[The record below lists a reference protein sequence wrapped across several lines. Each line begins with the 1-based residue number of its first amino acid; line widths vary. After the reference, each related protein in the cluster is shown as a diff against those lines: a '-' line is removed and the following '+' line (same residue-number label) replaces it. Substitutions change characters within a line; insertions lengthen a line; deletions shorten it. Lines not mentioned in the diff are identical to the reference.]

1 MNSEVFTSH
10 TPLKRKK
17 TMQNS
22 QKLLYPVKVKNSFI
36 FNPTSRD
43 FIVDE
48 IPLYEFSGDGEH
60 LILHIRK
67 KDMTTWE
74 MITALAKYLNI
85 KQRDIGYAGLK
96 DKYAMTMQYV
106 SLLAKDNEEK
116 LKTFNHEKIKIL
128 GTYRHNN
135 KIRLGHLKGNHFKI
149 RLKKVLGVQKD
160 KLDSVLKWVKKNGVP
175 NYFGNQ
181 RFGTDGDNWQE
192 GKALMEGTLK
202 MRDKKTRTFLLNSYQ
217 SHLFN
222 AWLSKRIELSML
234 LDAFSEAEAERVF
247 DLPEGSLKGTKEQPH
262 FFKILEGDLMMH
274 YPFGRVFE
282 LESLEEEARRFSEFD
297 IAPSGLLAGKRVSR
311 TTKVSELIEKNYD
324 EEVGENGARRYAWIK
339 VTDIKKTYVE
349 ERAHYE
355 LEFTLPKGS
364 YATNV
369 LDILRG
375 GVAVD

>member
-1 MNSEVFTSH
+1 
-10 TPLKRKK
+10 
-17 TMQNS
+17 MQN
-22 QKLLYPVKVKNSFI
+22 LLYPVKVKNNFI

-48 IPLYEFSGDGEH
+48 IPLYAFTGEGEH
-60 LILHIRK
+60 LVLHVRK

-74 MITALAKYLNI
+74 MVSAIAKYCKI

-96 DKYAMTMQYV
+96 DKYAMTMQYL
-106 SLLAKDNEEK
+106 SLPAKDNEEI

-135 KIRLGHLKGNHFKI
+135 KIRIGHLKGNHFKV

-160 KLDSVLKWVKKNGVP
+160 KLDSVLKWVKAYGVP

-181 RFGTDGDNWQE
+181 RFGNQGDNWKDGQ
-192 GKALMEGTLK
+192 KIIDGTLK
-202 MRDKKTRTFLLNSYQ
+202 IRDKKKRTFLLNAYQ

-222 AWLSKRIELSML
+222 QWLSKRIELSML
-234 LDAFSEAEAERVF
+234 LEAFSETEAEGVF
-247 DLPEGSLKGTKEQPH
+247 SLPEGSLKGTKEQPH

-282 LESLEEEARRFSEFD
+282 LEDLQEEAKRFTEFD

-311 TTKVSELIEKNYD
+311 TQKVAGLIEKNY
-324 EEVGENGARRYAWIK
+324 ENEIAENGARRYAWIK
-339 VTDIKKTYVE
+339 VSDIKKNYVE
-349 ERAHYE
+349 EKAHYE
-355 LEFTLPKGS
+355 LEFTLPKGC

-369 LDILRG
+369 LDVLRG
-375 GVAVD
+375 GSVEV

>member
-1 MNSEVFTSH
+1 M
-10 TPLKRKK
+10 
-17 TMQNS
+17 
-22 QKLLYPVKVKNSFI
+22 QKLLYPVKVKNNFI

-48 IPLYEFSGDGEH
+48 IPLYEFTGEGEH
-60 LILHIRK
+60 LILHVRK

-74 MITALAKYLNI
+74 MVSAIAKYCKI

-96 DKYAMTMQYV
+96 DKNAMTMQYI

-116 LKTFNHEKIKIL
+116 LKTFNHDKIKIL

-135 KIRLGHLKGNHFKI
+135 KIRIGHLKGNHFKV

-160 KLDSVLKWVKKNGVP
+160 KLDSVVKWVKKNGVP

-181 RFGTDGDNWQE
+181 RFGNQGDNWRE
-192 GKALMEGTLK
+192 GKAVNEGKLK
-202 MRDKKTRTFLLNSYQ
+202 IRDRKTKTFLLNAYQ

-234 LDAFSEAEAERVF
+234 LESFSEADAEKVF
-247 DLPEGSLKGTKEQPH
+247 ELPKGSLEGTKKQPH
-262 FFKILEGDLMMH
+262 FFKLLKGDLMMH
-274 YPFGRVFE
+274 YPYGRVFK
-282 LESLEEEARRFSEFD
+282 LEDLEEEAKRFSEWD

-311 TTKVSELIEKNYD
+311 TDEVAGLIEQNYD
-324 EEVGENGARRYAWIK
+324 EEIAENGARRYAWIR
-339 VTDIKKTYVE
+339 VSDIKKNYVE

-355 LEFTLPKGS
+355 LEFSLPKGA

-369 LDILRG
+369 LDVLRG
-375 GVAVD
+375 EALTL

>member
-1 MNSEVFTSH
+1 MN
-10 TPLKRKK
+10 
-17 TMQNS
+17 
-22 QKLLYPVKVKNSFI
+22 LLYPVKVKNDFI

-48 IPLYEFSGDGEH
+48 IPLYEFTGEGEH
-60 LILHIRK
+60 LIVHVRK

-74 MITALAKYLNI
+74 MITAIAKYCKI

-96 DKYAMTMQYV
+96 DKHAMTMQYI
-106 SLLAKDNEEK
+106 SLLAKGNEEK
-116 LKTFNHEKIKIL
+116 LKTFNHDKIKIL
-128 GTYRHNN
+128 STTRHNN
-135 KIRLGHLKGNHFKI
+135 KIRTGHLKGNHFKV

-181 RFGTDGDNWQE
+181 RFGNYGDNWKE
-192 GKALMEGTLK
+192 GKAILEGTLK
-202 MRDKKTRTFLLNSYQ
+202 MRDRKTRTFLLNAYQ
-217 SHLFN
+217 SYLFN
-222 AWLSKRIELSML
+222 NWLSKRIELSML
-234 LDAFSEAEAERVF
+234 LEAFSETDSERVF
-247 DLPEGSLKGTKEQPH
+247 DLPEGSLSGTKSQPH

-282 LESLEEEARRFSEFD
+282 LESMEEEAKRFSEFD
-297 IAPSGLLAGKRVSR
+297 IAPSGLLAGTRVSR
-311 TTKVSELIEKNYD
+311 STKVSEFIEKNYD
-324 EEVGENGARRYAWIK
+324 EEISENGARRYAWIK

-355 LEFTLPKGS
+355 LEFSLPKGS

-369 LDILRG
+369 LDVLRG
-375 GVAVD
+375 GSVVN

>member
-1 MNSEVFTSH
+1 MN
-10 TPLKRKK
+10 
-17 TMQNS
+17 
-22 QKLLYPVKVKNSFI
+22 LLYPVKVKNDFI

-48 IPLYEFSGDGEH
+48 IPLYEFSGEGEH
-60 LILHIRK
+60 LIIHVRK

-74 MITALAKYLNI
+74 MITAIAKYCKI

-96 DKYAMTMQYV
+96 DKHAMTMQYI
-106 SLLAKDNEEK
+106 SLLAKENEEK
-116 LKTFNHEKIKIL
+116 LKTFNHDKIKIL
-128 GTYRHNN
+128 STTRHNN
-135 KIRLGHLKGNHFKI
+135 KIRTGHLKGNHFKV

-181 RFGTDGDNWQE
+181 RFGNHGDNWKE
-192 GKALMEGTLK
+192 GKAILEGTLK
-202 MRDKKTRTFLLNSYQ
+202 MRDRKTRTFLLNAYQ
-217 SHLFN
+217 SYLFN
-222 AWLSKRIELSML
+222 NWLSKRIELSML
-234 LDAFSEAEAERVF
+234 LEAFSEADSERVF
-247 DLPEGSLKGTKEQPH
+247 DLPEGSLNGTKSQPH

-282 LESLEEEARRFSEFD
+282 LESLEEESKRFFEFD
-297 IAPSGLLAGKRVSR
+297 IAPSGLLAGTRVSR
-311 TTKVSELIEKNYD
+311 TTKASALIEKDYD
-324 EEVGENGARRYAWIK
+324 EEISENGARRYAWIK

-369 LDILRG
+369 LDVLRG
-375 GVAVD
+375 GSVVN

>member
-1 MNSEVFTSH
+1 M
-10 TPLKRKK
+10 
-17 TMQNS
+17 
-22 QKLLYPVKVKNSFI
+22 KLLYPVKMKNNFI

-48 IPLYEFSGDGEH
+48 IPLYEFTGEGEH
-60 LILHIRK
+60 LIVHVRK

-74 MITALAKYLNI
+74 MISAIAKYCKI

-96 DKYAMTMQYV
+96 DKNAMTMQYI
-106 SLLAKDNEEK
+106 SLLAKGNEEK
-116 LKTFNHEKIKIL
+116 LQTFNHDKIKIL
-128 GTYRHNN
+128 STTRHNN
-135 KIRLGHLKGNHFKI
+135 KIRTGHLKGNHFKV

-181 RFGTDGDNWQE
+181 RFGNHGDNWKD
-192 GKALMEGTLK
+192 GKAILEGSLK
-202 MRDKKTRTFLLNSYQ
+202 IRDKKMRTFLINAYQ
-217 SHLFN
+217 SYLFN
-222 AWLSKRIELSML
+222 NWLSKRIELSML
-234 LDAFSEAEAERVF
+234 LEAFSEVDAEKVF
-247 DLPEGSLKGTKEQPH
+247 ELPEGSLKNTKKQAH
-262 FFKILEGDLMMH
+262 FFKLLEGDLMMH

-282 LESLEEEARRFSEFD
+282 LESMEEEAKRFSEWD
-297 IAPSGLLAGKRVSR
+297 IAPSGLIAGTRASR
-311 TTKVSELIEKNYD
+311 TDKVSGLIEKNYD
-324 EEVGENGARRYAWIK
+324 DEVSENGSRRYAWIR

-369 LDILRG
+369 LDVLRG
-375 GVAVD
+375 GTAED

>member
-1 MNSEVFTSH
+1 M
-10 TPLKRKK
+10 
-17 TMQNS
+17 
-22 QKLLYPVKVKNSFI
+22 QKLLYPVKVKNNFI

-48 IPLYEFSGDGEH
+48 IPLYEFTGEGEH
-60 LILHIRK
+60 LIVHVRK

-74 MITALAKYLNI
+74 MITAIAKYCKI

-96 DKYAMTMQYV
+96 DKHAMTMQYI
-106 SLLAKDNEEK
+106 SILAKDNEEK

-135 KIRLGHLKGNHFKI
+135 KIRVGHLKGNHFKV

-160 KLDSVLKWVKKNGVP
+160 KLDSVLKWVKANGVP

-181 RFGTDGDNWQE
+181 RFGTHGDNWKE
-192 GKALMEGTLK
+192 GKAIVEGTLK
-202 MRDKKTRTFLLNSYQ
+202 MRDKKTRTFLINAYQ

-234 LDAFSEAEAERVF
+234 LDAFSEADAEKVF
-247 DLPEGSLKGTKEQPH
+247 ELPQGSLEGVKEQPH
-262 FFKILEGDLMMH
+262 FFKLLEGDLMMH

-282 LESLEEEARRFSEFD
+282 LEEMKEEARRFKEWD
-297 IAPSGLLAGKRVSR
+297 IAPSGLLAGKRSSR
-311 TTKVSELIEKNYD
+311 TEKVAGMIEQNYD
-324 EEVGENGARRYAWIK
+324 QEMPENGARRYAWIR
-339 VTDIKKTYVE
+339 VTDVKKNYVE
-349 ERAHYE
+349 EKAHYE
-355 LEFTLPKGS
+355 LEFSLPKGC

-369 LDILRG
+369 LDVLRG
-375 GVAVD
+375 ESL